1 MNKILFLTIALF
13 TYISAHADTDASTN
27 QELLELFNEDQQ
39 VRKSKNVDWDIIARQ
54 DAERR
59 RSVLAM
65 VAAGQLHTSEDYYH
79 AAMIFQH
86 GESADDIR
94 TAFSFAWM
102 AITLDPSNDSAR
114 WLSAAAWDRIMM
126 REDMPQW
133 YGTQFSR
140 PSPEDPWELY
150 KIDESAVTDE
160 ERARMKVRSLEDS
173 RALVEKLNQ

>member
-1 MNKILFLTIALF
+1 MHKILSLTLALF
-13 TYISAHADTDASTN
+13 AHFSVHADTDVQSN
-27 QELLELFNEDQQ
+27 QTLLELYNEDQR
-39 VRKSKNVDWDIIARQ
+39 VRKSKDIDWDSVAKQ
-54 DAERR
+54 DGKRR
-59 RSVLAM
+59 KSVLAM
-65 VAAGQLHTSEDYYH
+65 IAAGKLHTSEDYYH

-86 GESADDIR
+86 CESADEIR
-94 TAFSFAWM
+94 TAFSLAWM

-126 REDMPQW
+126 REEMPQW

-140 PSPEDPWELY
+140 STPEGPWELY

-160 ERARMKVRSLEDS
+160 ERARMKVRPLQES